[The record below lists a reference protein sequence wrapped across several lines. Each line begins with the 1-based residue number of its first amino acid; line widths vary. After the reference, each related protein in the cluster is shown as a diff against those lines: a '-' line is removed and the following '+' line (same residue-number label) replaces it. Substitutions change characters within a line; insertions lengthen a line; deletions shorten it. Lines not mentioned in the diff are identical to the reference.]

1 MGLLAPNG
9 RAKREGAVT
18 TPGRDILCQ
27 RQIAEGADLEPI
39 TLGWLSGEALKKL
52 GGVAVQGIL
61 QAILRG
67 RAERARDLL
76 LEELRHGRANIGLDA
91 SDVDEAVAAL
101 WRYLRAA
108 EEGAARLNLRLM
120 ASVIDGQLA
129 AKALHADQFLAWAD
143 LIASLSKE
151 EVILLATLLRFERQE
166 QARPKSDPTPK
177 DQYPDKKARR
187 KLIGSV
193 FGSDEEYSLTA
204 QALLRTGLIA
214 ANAILISSD
223 IGLGAIYR
231 TTSRMALLAR
241 VADFEGV
248 IEREV
253 G

>member
-1 MGLLAPNG
+1 M
-9 RAKREGAVT
+9 
-18 TPGRDILCQ
+18 
-27 RQIAEGADLEPI
+27 EPI

-52 GGVAVQGIL
+52 GGMAVQGIL
-61 QAILRG
+61 QGILRR
-67 RAERARDLL
+67 RAECARDIL

-91 SDVDEAVAAL
+91 PDVDEAVAAL

-151 EVILLATLLRFERQE
+151 EVILIATLLRFERLA
-166 QARPKSDPTPK
+166 QAGPKSAPTPK
-177 DQYPDKKARR
+177 DQYPDAKAR
-187 KLIGSV
+187 KELIGTV

-214 ANAILISSD
+214 ENAIVISSH

-231 TTSRMALLAR
+231 TTSRTALLAR

-248 IEREV
+248 VEREV
-253 G
+253 D